1 MSLSTLSWVVLAGS
15 AAQGIT
21 VVCALFSA
29 LLIIAS
35 ILFFIGGY
43 DSNTCS
49 SSAKQLKYGAVISA
63 IFGIIF
69 GIIGAFMPSEK
80 AIYMVA
86 GIELVNKFSQT
97 EAAKELGDS
106 GMSIVR
112 DITDII
118 HDYTVDHDRDRDHRR

>member
-1 MSLSTLSWVVLAGS
+1 MTLSTLSWVVLAGS
-15 AAQGIT
+15 AVHGIMC
-21 VVCALFSA
+21 VCATFSVL
-29 LLIIAS
+29 LLIAS
-35 ILFFIGGY
+35 VIFLIGGY
-43 DSNTCS
+43 DSSTSDS
-49 SSAKQLKYGAVISA
+49 SSKQLKAGGVLSV

-69 GIIGAFMPSEK
+69 GLIAAFIPSEK

-118 HDYTVDHDRDRDHRR
+118 HDYTVDNDRDRDRRR